1 MKEYDTENNT
11 DDNIQLQDEDMAEV
25 MRIAE
30 ELKRIQKEEDE
41 EEGKGWDGSEAELVE
56 DDDAEEY
63 EIPMAGIKVSY
74 VLTEDEYFKCL
85 KHSGMYKSQGTR
97 GLIEAVALGILAVLF
112 FAVFFMTGNVSN
124 IVFGCISLIFIAV
137 ILLVPNIH
145 MKSMAKAMADGK
157 LIEAEIYPDSV
168 EIGRDDGAWKIELDG
183 TSRIREFDNI
193 IMIYAAH
200 NRSFAI
206 PERAIEPDFLPE
218 IKGILLAGTTPA
230 YEED

>member
-1 MKEYDTENNT
+1 MKDYDTENNT
-11 DDNIQLQDEDMAEV
+11 DDNIQVQDEDTAEV

-41 EEGKGWDGSEAELVE
+41 EKGKGWDGSEAELVE

-74 VLTEDEYFKCL
+74 VLTEEEYFKCL

-97 GLIEAVALGILAVLF
+97 GLIEAVVLGILAVLF
-112 FAVFFMTGNVSN
+112 FVAFFMTGNVSN
-124 IVFGCISLIFIAV
+124 IVFACISLIFIAV

-145 MKSMAKAMADGK
+145 MRSMAKSMADGK
-157 LIEAEIYPDSV
+157 LIEAEIYPDSL

-183 TSRIREFDNI
+183 TSQIREFDNI